1 MKVLFFRLMVILT
14 LISSLGF
21 AAGDWP
27 NSISAIDANG
37 LVVAEKAILI
47 DVREEN
53 EVATGMAAS
62 ATWYAKSKID
72 ADLAGFITFVRANE
86 DVTPII
92 YCRSGRRASV
102 IVELLAKEGIFSYNM
117 GGFDAWIEAGLPTK
131 THKSEEATP
140 APFVFQYQ

>member
-1 MKVLFFRLMVILT
+1 MKVLFFPLLVILA
-14 LISSLGF
+14 LVSSLGF

-37 LVVAEKAILI
+37 LVSAEQAILI

-53 EVATGMAAS
+53 EVASGMAAS

-72 ADLAGFITFVRANE
+72 ADTAGFINFIRANE
-86 DVTPII
+86 GVTPII

-117 GGFDAWIEAGLPTK
+117 GGFDAWVEAGLPTK
-131 THKSEEATP
+131 TLDSGEGAP
-140 APFVFQYQ
+140 APLVLQFQ